1 MALRG
6 HNDWRCHGRGDYET
20 GGEVSTILWQI
31 IIGVVM
37 IAIGAVVQIWII
49 RWQKREALPADIV
62 LLKSVVRDHGE
73 RIDRNEKDLVTAR
86 GQIKFIQ
93 GVLNGK
99 HWRQGGADG

>member
-1 MALRG
+1 M
-6 HNDWRCHGRGDYET
+6 
-20 GGEVSTILWQI
+20 SPIFWQI
-31 IIGVVM
+31 LVGVLM
-37 IAIGAVVQIWII
+37 IAIGAVVQIWIY
-49 RWQKREALPADIV
+49 RYLKREAVPEDMV

-99 HWRQGGADG
+99 HWKQGEA